1 MKYIKTFESTLE
13 DRFSNMI
20 TKTHTADEFKKY
32 IAWLNTEKNLS
43 IDIFINKHIIET
55 FGNKKLP
62 ILKVDHLYNFN
73 VNTKELNKIIIKGE
87 ISGILIIDEI
97 LQRRLIYQSDELQ
110 DIIDNIPKLTELAI
124 DISNTIKFNI

>member
-43 IDIFINKHIIET
+43 IDI